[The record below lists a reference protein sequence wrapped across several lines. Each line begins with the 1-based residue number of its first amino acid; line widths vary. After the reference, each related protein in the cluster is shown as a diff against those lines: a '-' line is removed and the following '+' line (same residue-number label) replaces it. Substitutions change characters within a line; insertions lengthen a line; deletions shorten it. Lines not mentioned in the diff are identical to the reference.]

1 MKKKYLLIILAAL
14 LVVGSLFGVLASNML
29 FDDLFNKAVSFG
41 STTLIASLP
50 AVSIAVLFIL
60 GVLYVIRTYR
70 HPDCKKRIARCYL
83 IIAAVFSLV
92 GVITSILSGVTIY
105 HTFVG
110 THPFAG
116 YLIIFL
122 ILNVCALGCS
132 CYLFLRVNKW
142 PEDKERVHINF
153 LYVLKTIGWVLF
165 IGMVFNKFGLFLG
178 SPIYIYWRSFYQTFP
193 AYLHLLVP
201 VALGVVLVLY
211 NFEVL
216 KKKQVRLASYILLGV
231 NAVLFAYTVIMGL
244 NDTAFVSNISQ
255 LMPISRMAALPIEII
270 IHFLAYTG
278 VGIALLVIAREKKEK
293 AE

>member
-1 MKKKYLLIILAAL
+1 MKKKYLLFILIGL

-29 FDDLFNKAVSFG
+29 FDDLFNKSIPFG
-41 STTLIASLP
+41 SMTLVVSLP
-50 AVSIAVLFIL
+50 SVSTTVLFIL
-60 GVLYVIRTYR
+60 GILYVLRTYR
-70 HPDCKKRIARCYL
+70 HPDSKKRISRTYL
-83 IIAAVFSLV
+83 IIAAAFSLI
-92 GVITSILSGVTIY
+92 GVVTSILSGATVY

-122 ILNVCALGCS
+122 ILNLATLGCS
-132 CYLFLRVNKW
+132 CYLFLKVRKW
-142 PEDKERVHINF
+142 PEDEGRVQINF
-153 LYVLKTIGWVLF
+153 VYVLKTIGWVLF
-165 IGMVFNKFGLFLG
+165 IGMIFNKFGLFLG

-201 VALGVVLVLY
+201 VALGVVLALY
-211 NFEVL
+211 DLEYL
-216 KKKQVRLASYILLGV
+216 AKKQVRLASYILLGV
-231 NAVLFAYTVIMGL
+231 NVVLFIYTVIMGL

-255 LMPISRMAALPIEII
+255 LMPISRMAALPLEII